1 MFDLHAGKMR
11 DKGWNGVGG
20 MIASGITELLRQ
32 SKLRNAVV
40 TRAFF
45 GLCIA
50 GQKR

>member
-1 MFDLHAGKMR
+1 M
-11 DKGWNGVGG
+11 GG
-20 MIASGITELLRQ
+20 MITSGITELLRQ